1 MTNNKIN
8 FVLLLTACIEPTQF
22 KNKVQ
27 RNDTKVRLT
36 DYKEALK
43 RWLHYEDDTI
53 TTVIFA
59 ENSGYDL
66 TEIESVFLTENKY
79 QRNYQIFQKI
89 ASQVPQGLHYG
100 YSELELIDHAICEIS
115 LLKDNDFIIKSTGRI
130 YFPKIYLLTKKIL
143 KSHLFVADSRKF
155 NFWIWNKNYV
165 LSNLLI
171 FNVKWYKENLFAEKE
186 NMINLKIS
194 HFETLLHYLLKD
206 KQLVN
211 NNIILRFP
219 YNVNPVGI
227 GAHWDVNYQSLKK
240 RIEYL
245 IRGIFRKILPQIW
258 I

>member
-1 MTNNKIN
+1 MNHNKIN

-27 RNDTKVRLT
+27 RNDSMIRLA

-43 RWLHYEDDTI
+43 MWLHFKDENI
-53 TTVIFA
+53 TTIIFA

-66 TEIESVFLTENKY
+66 TEIEEVFLKENKF

-89 ASQVPQGLHYG
+89 ASEVPQGLHYG
-100 YSELELIDHAICEIS
+100 YSELELIDHVVSEIS

-130 YFPKIYLLTKKIL
+130 YFPKIYLLTQNL
-143 KSHLFVADSRKF
+143 VKSHVFIGDSRRF
-155 NFWIWNKNYV
+155 NFLKWHKNYV

-171 FNVKWYKENLFAEKE
+171 FNVKWYKENLLAKKE
-186 NMINLKIS
+186 IMLGLKIS
-194 HFETLLHYLLKD
+194 HFETLLFYLLN
-206 KQLVN
+206 KQKSSS
-211 NNIILRFP
+211 ITLRFP

-245 IRGIFRKILPQIW
+245 IRGIFRKIFPQIW